1 MSQADP
7 NDIYSESVMK
17 KNASIATLV
26 SLALLAPAAHANHV
40 FEDYARVVKV
50 TPQYEEVN
58 QPREVCETEYVP
70 DHEHRRGSLAGPII
84 GGIAGGILGAQVGN
98 GNGRVAASAAGA
110 AIGAV
115 VGDRMSKRDRET
127 YDTREVR
134 HCEIVDRWETRLS
147 GYQVVYRYHGQTRT
161 ALLPYDPGRT
171 LRIRV
176 AIEPIGSEQGGD
188 DRWER

>member
-1 MSQADP
+1 MPQADP
-7 NDIYSESVMK
+7 NTFNPESVMK
-17 KNASIATLV
+17 KTASIATLV
-26 SLALLAPAAHANHV
+26 SLACVASAAHANHV

-58 QPREVCETEYVP
+58 HPREVCDTEYVP
-70 DHEHRRGSLAGPII
+70 ERESRRGSLAGPII

-115 VGDRMSKRDRET
+115 VGDRMSKRERDT
-127 YDTREVR
+127 YRTREVR
-134 HCEIVDRWETRLS
+134 HCEIVDQWETRLS
-147 GYQVVYRYHGQTRT
+147 GYQVVYRYHGQTRS

-171 LRIRV
+171 LRLRV
-176 AIEPIGSEQGGD
+176 AIEPIGSEQESG